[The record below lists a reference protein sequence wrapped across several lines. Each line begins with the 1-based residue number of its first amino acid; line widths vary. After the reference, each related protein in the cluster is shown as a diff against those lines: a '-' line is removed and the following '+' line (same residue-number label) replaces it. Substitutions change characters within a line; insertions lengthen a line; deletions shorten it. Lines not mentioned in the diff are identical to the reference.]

1 MIDFK
6 NYGIERLEEEVIP
19 STPPHPGMLCPSEDP
34 EERKKVYAESC
45 IPGSLA
51 YDLVRSAFRLVEM
64 SKTKQGN
71 YAQGCE
77 IPESCR
83 AASIGAIVVCCAAI
97 EALMNELMI
106 ETAASSISGMAQAK
120 CKLVELSIGM
130 SPDKRLEA
138 ISAIFGK
145 CISWSEEPYRS
156 LRYLFSVRKHLL
168 HHESKWVAPSDGFWP
183 SKKLREVARM
193 IRTPYQLDSEPP
205 LHWYQ
210 HILTPNGAEWA
221 LKVMSDIMAEIEAI
235 EVKLRETVQSE
246 E

>member
-1 MIDFK
+1 MIDIK
-6 NYGIERLEEEVIP
+6 KYGIEKLEEEVIP
-19 STPPHPGMLCPSEDP
+19 TTPPHPGMLCPSEDP
-34 EERKKVYAESC
+34 EERKKVLGESR
-45 IPGSLA
+45 IPGSLV

-64 SKTKQGN
+64 SKARQGS

-97 EALMNELMI
+97 EALMNELII
-106 ETAASSISGMAQAK
+106 ETATTSSSGMAQAK
-120 CKLVELSIGM
+120 CKLIELSIGL

-145 CISWSEEPYRS
+145 RISWSEEPYQS

-168 HHESKWVAPSDGFWP
+168 HHETEWVAPSDGFWP
-183 SKKLREVARM
+183 SKKLREVARI
-193 IRTPYQLDSEPP
+193 IRSPYQLDSEPP
-205 LHWYQ
+205 LHWHQ

-221 LKVMSDIMAEIEAI
+221 LKVMSNIMAQIEAI

>member
-1 MIDFK
+1 MIDIK
-6 NYGIERLEEEVIP
+6 NYGIETLEEEVIP
-19 STPPHPGMLCPSEDP
+19 ITPPHPGMLCLSEDP
-34 EERKKVYAESC
+34 EERQKVYAESR

-51 YDLVRSAFRLVEM
+51 HDLVRSAFRLVEI
-64 SKTKQGN
+64 SKARQGN

-106 ETAASSISGMAQAK
+106 ETAALSISGVVQAQY
-120 CKLVELSIGM
+120 KLIELSIGL

-145 CISWSEEPYRS
+145 CIRWGEDPYRS

-168 HHESKWVAPSDGFWP
+168 HHETKWVAPSAGFWP
-183 SKKLREVARM
+183 SKKLTEVARI
-193 IRTPYQLDSEPP
+193 IRTPYRLDSEPP
-205 LHWYQ
+205 LHWHQ

-235 EVKLRETVQSE
+235 AVKLRETVQSE